1 MSNLTGFRRDNNGL
15 YVVKDKDAN
24 VQYGLDF
31 TDYLNTGDSV
41 TSAVVTISTVSGD
54 ATPLAFPT
62 DAATDVL
69 ITGGVLVNI
78 RLEGGSNG
86 NIYTVKCK
94 IVTTQG
100 DTDARS
106 FRIVVQEK
114 VL

>member
-1 MSNLTGFRRDNNGL
+1 MSNLTGFKRDNNGL
-15 YVVKDKDAN
+15 YVEKDKDAN

-31 TDYLNTGDSV
+31 TDYLNSGDSV
-41 TSAVVTISTVSGD
+41 SSATVTISTISGD

-62 DAATDVL
+62 NAATDVL

-86 NIYTVKCK
+86 NIYTIKCV
-94 IVTTQG
+94 ITTSQG

-106 FRIVVQEK
+106 FRIVVKEK